1 MKKIFFFLLAIPII
15 LSIIFLAIYDE
26 LNVNK
31 FLANIQKDTNLIIN
45 LEDKGKWE
53 FYPSIE
59 YENMVSAKGIVS
71 NVVIDKSKILY
82 YNFVSEYTF
91 FTT

>member
-15 LSIIFLAIYDE
+15 LLITFFAIYDQ

-31 FLANIQKDTNLIIN
+31 LLGNIQKDTNLIIN
-45 LEDKGKWE
+45 LEDKGKWK

-59 YENMVSAKGIVS
+59 YTNLISVKKIGN
-71 NVVIDKSKILY
+71 NVMIDKGKISFLK
-82 YNFVSEYTF
+82 NATRKA
-91 FTT
+91 

>member
-31 FLANIQKDTNLIIN
+31 FLANIQKDTNLIIY
-45 LEDKGKWE
+45 LEDKGKMR
-53 FYPSIE
+53 FF
-59 YENMVSAKGIVS
+59 KGQIKMFILKIVYLHHA
-71 NVVIDKSKILY
+71 I
-82 YNFVSEYTF
+82 
-91 FTT
+91 

>member
-15 LSIIFLAIYDE
+15 LLIIFLAIYDE

-59 YENMVSAKGIVS
+59 YENMISAKGIVS
-71 NVVIDKSKILY
+71 NVVIDKSKIRFLK
-82 YNFVSEYTF
+82 N
-91 FTT
+91 

>member
-45 LEDKGKWE
+45 LENKGKWK
-53 FYPSIE
+53 FYPSIG
-59 YENMVSAKGIVS
+59 YV
-71 NVVIDKSKILY
+71 
-82 YNFVSEYTF
+82 
-91 FTT
+91 